1 MIRVVHPGSR
11 IRMLTSTHPGSRIP
25 DIGVKKAPD
34 PGSAILFVLNGTYCI
49 RKKAALSLD
58 SRYVT
63 MVENAY
69 YLVSPPDSPLEARK
83 ERPPMHQYI
92 RFFCIFFGHFT
103 SGLSQYFRVFNAHSQ
118 VY

>member
-1 MIRVVHPGSR
+1 LS
-11 IRMLTSTHPGSRIP
+11 
-25 DIGVKKAPD
+25 
-34 PGSAILFVLNGTYCI
+34 I

-69 YLVSPPDSPLEARK
+69 YLVSPPDSPLEAKK

-92 RFFCIFFGHFT
+92 RYFFGHST
-103 SGLSQYFRVFNAHSQ
+103 SGLEPTFSRV
-118 VY
+118 

>member
-1 MIRVVHPGSR
+1 
-11 IRMLTSTHPGSRIP
+11 MLTFYPSRIP
-25 DIGVKKAPD
+25 DPASGVKKAPD
-34 PGSAILFVLNGTYCI
+34 PGSGSATLIVLNGTYSI

-69 YLVSPPDSPLEARK
+69 YLVSPPDSPLEAKK

-92 RFFCIFFGHFT
+92 R
-103 SGLSQYFRVFNAHSQ
+103 S
-118 VY
+118 